1 LSLGFY
7 TVFIVVEVV
16 GLIVGGVLMDSMMAD
31 VVEDSEVSTARRS
44 EGLFYAA
51 RSFAYKIVS
60 AGGIVF
66 AGTIVSL
73 VGLDGVNSFDQVT
86 WQIRFDLATF
96 FLPLY
101 CGLVLLA
108 IAVLS
113 RYRIDKE
120 NHEANLATLA
130 RRRQDRDALKS

>member
-1 LSLGFY
+1 
-7 TVFIVVEVV
+7 
-16 GLIVGGVLMDSMMAD
+16 
-31 VVEDSEVSTARRS
+31 
-44 EGLFYAA
+44 
-51 RSFAYKIVS
+51 
-60 AGGIVF
+60 
-66 AGTIVSL
+66 L
-73 VGLDGVNSFDQVT
+73 VGLDGVNSFDQET

-130 RRRQDRDALKS
+130 RRRQDRDALKG